1 MVDGINKGFQAIE
14 CISKGENEKAMKL
27 IKESVKECDQDYF
40 SSMFIKEIREAV
52 DKCDQNN
59 PDVMYAKALLFKND
73 IQGCILFL
81 NKCLRIH
88 PNDATLY
95 HHLGC
100 MYGFTT
106 DYVLSKKA
114 FDRSLELDS
123 SNPRCFYS
131 KATSMRLQID
141 KTFLKKRE
149 IDEKLVNET
158 IECYQTYLYRNPPDD
173 RKVAKAYYSMSF
185 LNTLLKN
192 TENVKLYWFKAL
204 EAEKILLLILV
215 SENVGLVYFP
225 PKRLAELYLITQF
238 GKCGQCMKPCPKYKC
253 PCLMETY
260 CDRNCQK
267 NHWSIHKEVCKNRII
282 KS

>member
-1 MVDGINKGFQAIE
+1 MVDGVNKGFQAIE

-27 IKESVKECDQDYF
+27 IKESVRECDLDYF
-40 SSMFIKEIREAV
+40 SSMFEKEIREAV
-52 DKCDQNN
+52 DKCHQNN
-59 PDVMYAKALLFKND
+59 PDVMYVKALLFKND
-73 IQGCILFL
+73 IHGSISFL

-95 HHLGC
+95 NHLGYL
-100 MYGFTT
+100 YGFTK
-106 DYVLSKKA
+106 DYVKSIKA

-131 KATSMRLQID
+131 KATSMRLIID
-141 KTFLKKRE
+141 DTISTKRE

-158 IECYQTYLYRNPPDD
+158 IECYQTYLNRNPPDD

-204 EAEKILLLILV
+204 EAEKIQLLILV
-215 SENVGLVYFP
+215 SENFGLDYFQ
-225 PKRLAELYLITQF
+225 PKRLAEFYLITEF
-238 GKCGQCMKPCPKYKC
+238 AKCGQK
-253 PCLMETY
+253 
-260 CDRNCQK
+260 
-267 NHWSIHKEVCKNRII
+267 
-282 KS
+282 